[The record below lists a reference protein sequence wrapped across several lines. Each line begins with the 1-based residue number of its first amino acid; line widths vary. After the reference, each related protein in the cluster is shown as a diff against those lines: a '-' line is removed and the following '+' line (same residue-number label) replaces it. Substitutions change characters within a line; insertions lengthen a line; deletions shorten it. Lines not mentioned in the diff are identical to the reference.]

1 MGQMSLFSLAEH
13 QEATERGCAGG
24 LRHVQHSGP
33 GKTEILAPQGNEEHP
48 PEIWWKTG
56 EY

>member
-1 MGQMSLFSLAEH
+1 MGQMSLFFLAEH
-13 QEATERGCAGG
+13 QEASERGCAGG

-33 GKTEILAPQGNEEHP
+33 DKTEILAPQGNEEHP